1 MRAYYLPAS
10 WSGNGVPQGRSARG
24 PAPGQDSSA
33 LLDYPLTTSCF
44 WIVSRGNNCHYC
56 LGHQELKLRAA
67 GLDEDSIAALDSD
80 WSQFDPKLQAALG
93 YARKLTL
100 EPYLVADADIEQLR
114 RVMTEA
120 EILELTFA
128 IARFNATNRWTDGL
142 GIPQDEQFHGQNATL
157 DTPTSPAFQ
166 HTRSIV
172 APSTRATRPQPPE
185 YDELIRAVE
194 ACQHQRIRVALPS
207 AKTGRPLW
215 EQAMSRLPEA
225 GAATIA
231 AWNTVLGDDHL
242 SPRLKAEVALISAAH
257 NQAWY
262 AAGHAIQRLR
272 RSGAAPSDIAALLQA
287 PPSNAAGQAA
297 AHRLAARLTTHPH
310 LITDDDIAQ
319 VRSSFDDRE
328 TAQLVHVICMA
339 NQFDRF
345 TEALGLPLEAEIMV
359 P

>member
-1 MRAYYLPAS
+1 MVYPKA
-10 WSGNGVPQGRSARG
+10 GRHA
-24 PAPGQDSSA
+24 ALQPGQDSSA

-100 EPYLVADADIEQLR
+100 EPYLVANADIEQLR

-120 EILELTFA
+120 ENPRTDICD
-128 IARFNATNRWTDGL
+128 RPFNATNRWTDGL

-194 ACQHQRIRVALPS
+194 ACQHQRIRVAASLCKDRS
-207 AKTGRPLW
+207 AAVGAGHVPVTGGRCGHDRRLEHGSGRRPFV
-215 EQAMSRLPEA
+215 
-225 GAATIA
+225 AA
-231 AWNTVLGDDHL
+231 
-242 SPRLKAEVALISAAH
+242 AEGGSGVDLAAH

-319 VRSSFDDRE
+319 VRSSFDVRNSPAR
-328 TAQLVHVICMA
+328 TRHLHGRPV
-339 NQFDRF
+339 
-345 TEALGLPLEAEIMV
+345 
-359 P
+359 